1 MHPAEEKE
9 RRGIQSIEVGGRIL
23 VALAEARAPMSLKQL
38 AEAAGMTP
46 AKAHPYLVSYG
57 NLSLV
62 TQEPVSGRYGLGAL
76 ALRMG
81 LACLRQLNP
90 VRLAMAAAVALE
102 QRLHQTVA
110 LSVWGSGGP
119 TVIHLEES
127 SHPIHMNL
135 RAGTLMSMSTATGL
149 VFGAY
154 MPART
159 IQNFVEHSMQH
170 EHYIHVIGD
179 RLNWQDLQAGF
190 QEVREQGL
198 ARVVGR
204 PIPGVSAFAA
214 PVFDHNGN
222 VVLVMTI
229 LGPTGGFDSDWNSEN
244 ARILRESADGISAG
258 LGFAR
263 SAAGNAHPGSA

>member
-9 RRGIQSIEVGGRIL
+9 RRGIQSIEVGGKIL
-23 VALAEARAPMSLKQL
+23 VALADAKAPMTLKQL
-38 AEAAGMTP
+38 AEAAEMTP

-57 NLSLV
+57 NLGLV
-62 TQEPVSGRYGLGAL
+62 TQDPVSGRYGLGAL

-90 VRLAMAAAVALE
+90 VRLAMSAAVTLG
-102 QRLHQTVA
+102 QRIHQTVA

-135 RAGTLMSMSTATGL
+135 RAGTLMSMSTATGM

-154 MPART
+154 MPAKT
-159 IQNFVEHSMQH
+159 IQTFVAHSMRPDN
-170 EHYIHVIGD
+170 YTHVVGD
-179 RLNWQDLQAGF
+179 CVDWQDLQAGF
-190 QEVREQGL
+190 QEVREHGM

-214 PVFDHNGN
+214 PVFDHDGN
-222 VVLVMTI
+222 VALVVTT

-244 ARILRESADGISAG
+244 ARILRETANEISAG
-258 LGFAR
+258 LGF
-263 SAAGNAHPGSA
+263 SATGGK